1 MFFVSLLGYSLSI
14 LRWFILD
21 KIVIDYCLILL
32 DRMIR
37 KIIRFSLL
45 FALSEALFFESLYL
59 IVEINYCFPH
69 LCMHLLKM
77 ITIFLKSLN
86 NFVFFFGEVFNL
98 KLMICCEF
106 ALKF

>member
-1 MFFVSLLGYSLSI
+1 MLFVSLFGQSLPI
-14 LRWFILD
+14 LWWFMLD
-21 KIVIDYCLILL
+21 RIAIDYCLILL

-37 KIIRFSLL
+37 KIIRYSLL
-45 FALSEALFFESLYL
+45 FTLSEALFFESLYL

-86 NFVFFFGEVFNL
+86 NFVLFFGEVFNL

-106 ALKF
+106 SLNF